1 MRLFEGAK
9 ARDDVHMKS
18 TGGSNP
24 LTESGTFRYG
34 LRMSNPVADSVLMF
48 TLTFVGA
55 VLVLRFGFEIL
66 KMVFAERPM
75 FQDFVSFW
83 SAGFFAVQGAAVEA
97 YNYQLLNSFQFE
109 EFGQGELPFLYPPTW
124 LMVISP
130 FSMLPYRPS
139 ALLFEALQVI
149 ALAVACRYLLRDRAI
164 LWILIFFPTVI
175 SGIIHG
181 QNAVLNTA
189 LLAGALGAL
198 DRDRPVLAGIL
209 IGLLSYKPQLGILIP
224 FALLAGREYRAFA
237 SAAVTT
243 LLFATASWVV
253 FGAEVWR
260 AFIETIAFARDW
272 LESGQTPANKYASI
286 LGWLR
291 QFGVGNTAGMIVQVG
306 FALASVGAVV
316 WSWRQDLPMTLKGS
330 LLVIGTCLST
340 PYLLDYDLA
349 LLVIPVLLL
358 IQQGNESGYLSFEKL
373 SIALAVFSFL
383 FTSLWGVQMPIT
395 AIGVP
400 SIVLFALVLRRA
412 VVGQRAGFG
421 QTSCPA

>member
-1 MRLFEGAK
+1 
-9 ARDDVHMKS
+9 MKS

-24 LTESGTFRYG
+24 HTESGTFRYG

-55 VLVLRFGFEIL
+55 VLVLRFGFEIS
-66 KMVFAERPM
+66 KVVFAEYRPM
-75 FQDFVSFW
+75 FPDFISFW
-83 SAGFFAVQGAAVEA
+83 TASFFVLQGSAIEA
-97 YNYQLLNSFQFE
+97 YNYPLVTDYQLETFN
-109 EFGQGELPFLYPPTW
+109 QGGLPFLYPPTW

-130 FSMLPYRPS
+130 ISMLPYRPS

-149 ALAVACRYLLRDRAI
+149 ALAMACGYLLRDRAI
-164 LWILIFFPTVI
+164 LWILIVFPTVI

-224 FALLAGREYRAFA
+224 IALLAGREYRAFA

-243 LLFATASWVV
+243 VLFAGTSWVV
-253 FGAEVWR
+253 FGTEVWR
-260 AFIETIAFARDW
+260 AFIETISFASSW

-306 FALASVGAVV
+306 FALASIGAVI
-316 WSWRQDLPMTLKGS
+316 WSWRRDLPMSLKGS
-330 LLVIGTCLST
+330 MLVLGTCLST

-358 IQQGNESGYLSFEKL
+358 IQQANEEGYLSFEKL
-373 SIALAVFSFL
+373 GIALAVFSFL
-383 FTSLWGVQMPIT
+383 FTSLWGVEMPIT

-412 VVGQRAGFG
+412 VVGQRAVLG

>member
-1 MRLFEGAK
+1 
-9 ARDDVHMKS
+9 MKS

-24 LTESGTFRYG
+24 HTESGTFRYG
-34 LRMSNPVADSVLMF
+34 LRMSNPVADSVLMY

-75 FQDFVSFW
+75 FPDFVSFW

-97 YNYQLLNSFQFE
+97 YNYELLNSFQFE
-109 EFGQGELPFLYPPTW
+109 VFGQGELPFLYPPTW
-124 LMVISP
+124 LMMISP

-139 ALLFEALQVI
+139 ALLFEALQVV
-149 ALAVACRYLLRDRAI
+149 ALAVACRYLLHDRAI
-164 LWILIFFPTVI
+164 LWILIVFPTVI

-209 IGLLSYKPQLGILIP
+209 IGFLSYKPQLGILIP

-243 LLFATASWVV
+243 LLFAATSWIV
-253 FGAEVWR
+253 FGTEVWR

-272 LESGQTPANKYASI
+272 LESGHTPANKYASI

-306 FALASVGAVV
+306 FALASFVAVI
-316 WSWRQDLPMTLKGS
+316 WSWRQDLPMTIKGS
-330 LLVIGTCLST
+330 LLVIGACLST

-358 IQQGNESGYLSFEKL
+358 IQQGNETGYLSFEKL
-373 SIALAVFSFL
+373 GIALAVISFL
-383 FTSLWGVQMPIT
+383 FTSLWGVQMPFT
-395 AIGVP
+395 AIGVA

-412 VVGQRAGFG
+412 VVGQRAVLGR
-421 QTSCPA
+421 TSCPA